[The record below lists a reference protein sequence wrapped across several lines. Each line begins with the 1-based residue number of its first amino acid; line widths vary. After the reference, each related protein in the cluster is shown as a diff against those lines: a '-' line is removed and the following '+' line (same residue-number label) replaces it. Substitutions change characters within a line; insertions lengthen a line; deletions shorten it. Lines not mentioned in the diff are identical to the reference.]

1 MTALTKDQD
10 AFNANV
16 RSFIAKM
23 KAAAEEFNSDEITRQ
38 NRAMVDN
45 VESEFNDDAISL
57 MDTFF
62 FSFNS
67 MRDQAEK
74 LGIETDDVEF

>member
-1 MTALTKDQD
+1 MTALTKDQA

-38 NRAMVDN
+38 NRAMVDA
-45 VESEFNDDAISL
+45 VESDLDEDAVKM
-57 MDTFF
+57 MDTFL
-62 FSFNS
+62 FSFNA
-67 MRDQAEK
+67 MRDAAGRM
-74 LGIETDDVEF
+74 GIETDDVEF